1 MLYHTN
7 FLIHKFFTHIFHFF
21 LDRMKKNCMRTT
33 ATQTDRS
40 RNSATITSPNSV
52 GIPLQKSQTQSQ
64 FPQKVSNSFM
74 VFGSFLFA
82 HAVVCE
88 KLKQD
93 SCFN

>member
-1 MLYHTN
+1 
-7 FLIHKFFTHIFHFF
+7 
-21 LDRMKKNCMRTT
+21 MRTT